1 MHSSPDTE
9 WALER
14 LQWMLAEARQRDT
27 IASCLF
33 PENPFFFFFFKGM
46 KAQLPY
52 SLASFA
58 KKTRANDFHSLTLF
72 FPSKETSPASWED
85 PFEACCT
92 LSTWWKEI
100 WFFFFPFSLHSVPTW
115 AWPFPDEML
124 PLPEWNVCK
133 KVFNE
138 LKTLIWKVSSVE
150 RVRLGEGRKWHTAC
164 GLADDWFLSSFS
176 KRGDGEWAM
185 LGEDP
190 KWTLAWKTGP
200 AWQVW
205 ALFTHSALFCS
216 FKCLYTQDSP

>member
-27 IASCLF
+27 IASCFF
-33 PENPFFFFFFKGM
+33 PENPFFFFLREWKPSSLIPLLVLQNKQEQMIFIHWLCFFLPKKPPQLLGKTHLRLAAHCPLDEKGF
-46 KAQLPY
+46 Y
-52 SLASFA
+52 FY
-58 KKTRANDFHSLTLF
+58 
-72 FPSKETSPASWED
+72 
-85 PFEACCT
+85 
-92 LSTWWKEI
+92 
-100 WFFFFPFSLHSVPTW
+100 FFPFSLHSVPTW

-124 PLPEWNVCK
+124 PLPECNVCE